1 MPQFKRSISAD
12 EVRGGEVVLKKRWE
26 RVVFIAGLAG
36 CAVLGVVLAFVHFW
50 S

>member
-1 MPQFKRSISAD
+1 MPQFNRSVSAD
-12 EVRGGEVVLKKRWE
+12 EVRGGEVILKRRWE

-36 CAVLGVVLAFVHFW
+36 CAVLGVVLALVGFL